1 MFNTNFVT
9 QLMEKSLSDE
19 FLSQLVA
26 GYIKIQKE
34 QYVEASYHFN
44 RMLYSEHNPNDDD
57 ILWIAKSHIYKKLG
71 QRDESKTCVKLV
83 SDALEN
89 TEIYKDVGLKFV

>member
-34 QYVEASYHFN
+34 QYSEASYHFN
-44 RMLYSEHNPNDDD
+44 KMLYSEHNPNDDD

-71 QRDESKTCVKLV
+71 KREESKTCMKLV
-83 SDALEN
+83 TDALEN

>member
-34 QYVEASYHFN
+34 QYAEASYHFN
-44 RMLYSEHNPNDDD
+44 KMLYSSHNPNDDD

-71 QRDESKTCVKLV
+71 QREESKTCVKLV
-83 SDALEN
+83 ADALEN

>member
-34 QYVEASYHFN
+34 QYAEASYHFN
-44 RMLYSEHNPNDDD
+44 KMLYSEHNPNDDD

-71 QRDESKTCVKLV
+71 QREESKTCVKLV

>member
-34 QYVEASYHFN
+34 QYSEASYHFN
-44 RMLYSEHNPNDDD
+44 KMFYSEHNPNDDD
-57 ILWIAKSHIYKKLG
+57 ILWIAKSHVYKKLG
-71 QRDESKTCVKLV
+71 QREESKTCMKMVT
-83 SDALEN
+83 DALEN

>member
-9 QLMEKSLSDE
+9 QLMETSLSDE

-57 ILWIAKSHIYKKLG
+57 ILWIAKSHVYKKLG
-71 QRDESKTCVKLV
+71 QREESKTCVKLV

>member
-1 MFNTNFVT
+1 MFNTNFAT

-34 QYVEASYHFN
+34 QYAEASYHFN
-44 RMLYSEHNPNDDD
+44 KMLYSSHNPNDDD

-71 QRDESKTCVKLV
+71 HKEESKTCIKMVT
-83 SDALEN
+83 DAFEN
-89 TEIYKDVGLKFV
+89 TEMLKLNS

>member
-1 MFNTNFVT
+1 M
-9 QLMEKSLSDE
+9 SDE

-34 QYVEASYHFN
+34 QYSEASYHFN
-44 RMLYSEHNPNDDD
+44 KMFYSEHNPNDDD
-57 ILWIAKSHIYKKLG
+57 ILRIAKSHVYKKLG
-71 QRDESKTCVKLV
+71 QREESKTCMKMVT
-83 SDALEN
+83 DALEN

>member
-26 GYIKIQKE
+26 GYLKIQKE
-34 QYVEASYHFN
+34 QYSEASYHFN
-44 RMLYSEHNPNDDD
+44 KMLYSEHNPNDDD

-71 QRDESKTCVKLV
+71 HREESKICMKMVT
-83 SDALEN
+83 DALEN
-89 TEIYKDVGLKFV
+89 TEMLKLNS